1 MVPGDRS
8 PDGPTSH
15 LNPDGGSQS
24 SSIPTA
30 TPALAGEGD
39 EVVRPAVIALTMLEF
54 TAQPR
59 QPNGR
64 LNCQIQLTN
73 GLDGLTV
80 DPNASQ
86 H

>member
-1 MVPGDRS
+1 M
-8 PDGPTSH
+8 
-15 LNPDGGSQS
+15 
-24 SSIPTA
+24 IPTA
-30 TPALAGEGD
+30 TPALVGKGD

-59 QPNGR
+59 QPNSR
-64 LNCQIQLTN
+64 LSCQTQLTN